1 MAKNMDFL
9 VCLLIMALDIIA
21 GVLGIQG
28 EVALNK
34 VQNLR
39 VWIFECRDPSYEAF
53 KLGLAAVVMLCL
65 AHIVANLLAGCV
77 FISSKEELDRAS
89 PNKQLAAASLMMSWI
104 MLGIAFILLISGV
117 LSNSKTRKNCGMSH
131 QQQLSIGGILC
142 FIHGLF
148 AVAYYVSAAAVL
160 RDERNPH
167 QQHNHAH
174 QPKPDQ
180 QPLPA

>member
-1 MAKNMDFL
+1 MARNMDFL

-21 GVLGIQG
+21 GVLGIQA
-28 EVALNK
+28 EVAQNK

-53 KLGLAAVVMLCL
+53 KLGLAAVVLLCL
-65 AHIVANLLAGCV
+65 AHIVANLLAGCI

-89 PNKQLAAASLMMSWI
+89 SNKQLAAASLVMSWI
-104 MLGIAFILLISGV
+104 MLGIAFILLISGT
-117 LSNSKTRKNCGMSH
+117 LSNSRSRKNCGISH
-131 QQQLSIGGILC
+131 QRQLSIGGILC

-148 AVAYYVSAAAVL
+148 VVAYYVSAAAVL
-160 RDERNPH
+160 HDERNPH
-167 QQHNHAH
+167 QQH
-174 QPKPDQ
+174 KPDQQQQQ